1 MNQLKKKYPKKN
13 DEKERI
19 SSFLNK
25 IDSDNR
31 NIQINRIKEKEKKKV
46 GKSLTDE
53 EENRDIMNKS
63 KILPLDLSQPQE
75 CPF

>member
-1 MNQLKKKYPKKN
+1 M
-13 DEKERI
+13 
-19 SSFLNK
+19 
-25 IDSDNR
+25 
-31 NIQINRIKEKEKKKV
+31 QINRIKEKEKKKV

-53 EENRDIMNKS
+53 EENRDLMNKS